1 MSTLMPLIPHS
12 KDLGDGVVIERYLPH
27 LPRPKVGPFVFFDY
41 LPQIQFEAGIGTDVR
56 PHPHIGLSTLSYL
69 FHGRMHHK
77 DSLGY
82 DIILAP
88 GDVLLMSS
96 GKGIVHSER
105 TPQEDRLQ
113 PHSIHMVQFWLAL
126 PQSHEEMEPKVGHAT
141 QPDLPFW
148 QVQEGL
154 SARLAIGT
162 ALGQKAPVSS
172 LLNPFLVDFEASTGG
187 NYTLESDE
195 RESAFFLISGSLNVN
210 GETFSEP
217 AFVVLESDQTFDI
230 KYPSGSRFLW
240 LGGDPLDG
248 HRIVWWNLVASRPEL
263 IEAAK
268 ERWRKGEFAMVA
280 GDEEFIPLP
289 ES

>member
-1 MSTLMPLIPHS
+1 MSEIKALIPQH
-12 KDLGDGVVIERYLPH
+12 KDLGDGVFIERYLPH

-41 LPQIQFEAGIGTDVR
+41 LPQIQFAAGTGTDVR

-69 FHGRMHHK
+69 FSGRMHHK

-82 DIILAP
+82 DLILSP
-88 GDVLLMSS
+88 GDVLLMTS
-96 GKGIVHSER
+96 GQGIVHSER
-105 TPQEDRLQ
+105 TPQADRLHA
-113 PHSIHMVQFWLAL
+113 HSIHMVQFWLAL
-126 PQSHEEMEPKVGHAT
+126 PQSHEEMEPQIGHAT
-141 QPDLPFW
+141 QKELPYW
-148 QVQEGL
+148 QVQAGL
-154 SARLAIGT
+154 SARLAIGE

-172 LLNPFLVDFEASTGG
+172 LLNPFLVDFEASTAGV
-187 NYTLESDE
+187 YTLESDA
-195 RESAFFLISGSLNVN
+195 RESALFLISGALEVN
-210 GETFSEP
+210 GQRFSEP
-217 AFVVLESDQTFDI
+217 AFVVLESGQAFQI
-230 KYPSGSRFLW
+230 NYPAGSRFLW

-289 ES
+289 EA